1 MPQNWDEINEDE
13 MLNYEEAN
21 TGKMAKYYRIMFR
34 RLRESTHDLG
44 GKVEGLI
51 AALSNIHETIHDET
65 GKMIAAQKKISQAQ
79 GRQQNIIVALTWV
92 IAIATVSYVGITWW
106 SVSTMR
112 ESNNIQKRFIQIE
125 EARDFRESLY
135 Q

>member
-34 RLRESTHDLG
+34 RLRESTHNLG

-51 AALSNIHETIHDET
+51 AALSNIHAET
-65 GKMIAAQKKISQAQ
+65 GKMIAAQKEISRVQI
-79 GRQQNIIVALTWV
+79 RQQTIVVALTCV
-92 IAIATVSYVGITWW
+92 IAVATVLYVGITWW

-125 EARDFRESLY
+125 EARDFREALY
-135 Q
+135 E